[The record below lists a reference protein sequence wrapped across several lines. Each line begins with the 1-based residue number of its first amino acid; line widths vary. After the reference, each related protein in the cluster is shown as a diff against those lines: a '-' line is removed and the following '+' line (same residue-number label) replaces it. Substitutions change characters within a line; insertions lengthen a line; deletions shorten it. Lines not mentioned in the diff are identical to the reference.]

1 MVNESFEMTMPLLFV
16 LSVSMPRM
24 ADAKLDKSDR
34 VVEEGNEMASVLD
47 DGRWNS
53 VRLISSPMMMLL
65 FCFVRVFCFRSKR
78 KMN

>member
-1 MVNESFEMTMPLLFV
+1 MNESFEMTMPPPPLLL

-34 VVEEGNEMASVLD
+34 VVEEGNEIASVLD

-53 VRLISSPMMMLL
+53 VRLISSPMML
-65 FCFVRVFCFRSKR
+65 VSW
-78 KMN
+78 